1 MAFLDKLTDAASMI
15 GDKAGDAIEITKL
28 KTKIT
33 GEKKAIERELAK
45 IGRIYYE
52 RQKSGEEALSA
63 EAAEIC
69 AIVDAHYD
77 IISETEKM
85 LDLYNDK

>member
-1 MAFLDKLTDAASMI
+1 MAFLDKLTDAASVI

-52 RQKSGEEALSA
+52 RQKAEAEELTP

-77 IISETEKM
+77 IVQETEELLNAYSEK
-85 LDLYNDK
+85 